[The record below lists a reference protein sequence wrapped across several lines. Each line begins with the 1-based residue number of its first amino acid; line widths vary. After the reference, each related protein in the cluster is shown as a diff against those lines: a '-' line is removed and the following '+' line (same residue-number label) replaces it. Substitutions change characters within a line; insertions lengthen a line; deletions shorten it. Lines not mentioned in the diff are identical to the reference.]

1 MNYKLF
7 KLLINFYPPYLFTGI
22 KIAHISPDYRQIT
35 VKMKLHWYNR
45 NYVGTHFGGNL
56 FSMTDPFLMIMLINN
71 LGKDYLVWDQNS
83 CIKFLKPG
91 RGTVKAEFKI
101 TEELLNEIKENTKDG
116 NKFFPQFETDITDE
130 KGRVIARVTK
140 TIYIRMKNSHH

>member
-1 MNYKLF
+1 
-7 KLLINFYPPYLFTGI
+7 
-22 KIAHISPDYRQIT
+22 
-35 VKMKLHWYNR
+35 
-45 NYVGTHFGGNL
+45 
-56 FSMTDPFLMIMLINN
+56 MTDPFLMIMLINN

-116 NKFFPQFETDITDE
+116 NKYFPQFETDIIDE
-130 KGRVIARVTK
+130 KGKVIAKVTK
-140 TIYIRMKNSHH
+140 TIYIRMKDSH